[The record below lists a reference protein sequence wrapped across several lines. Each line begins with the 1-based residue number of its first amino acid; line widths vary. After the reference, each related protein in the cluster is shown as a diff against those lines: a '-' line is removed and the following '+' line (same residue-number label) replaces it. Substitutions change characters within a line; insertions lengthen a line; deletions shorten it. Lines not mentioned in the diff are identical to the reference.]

1 MRLEGDKESLQ
12 LQVTVLTEQVEA
24 QAEKITDLEN
34 LLDDKK
40 EQLQKTEEQLQ
51 KVSLFFMCTV
61 ISCFVCT
68 WSPPLFLRG
77 GREMEEPVMQTAI

>member
-40 EQLQKTEEQLQ
+40 DQLQKTEEQLQ
-51 KVSLFFMCTV
+51 KVVMIGTSSLPFHYGCGCGKILIQSFLKLFILLFMYV
-61 ISCFVCT
+61 IV
-68 WSPPLFLRG
+68 
-77 GREMEEPVMQTAI
+77 